1 MEERELGKAL
11 TNQGYAPGRR
21 MMMMLATNEEEAG
34 DDDEMWDD
42 DEERR
47 TVDEEE
53 AHGGLGAKDTD
64 GTGHKGKQGCC
75 STISKNNFSSTLALR
90 LTPVPAPT
98 PNPEPPTAASESPT
112 SVLLFD
118 AAALDLIPRLEDAE
132 NRDPNGHEKEKK
144 RKVKK
149 KKKGGG
155 RGKRDPGRSA
165 PKKPGHRPATSLSA
179 ALAPQCAAR

>member
-1 MEERELGKAL
+1 
-11 TNQGYAPGRR
+11 
-21 MMMMLATNEEEAG
+21 MMMLA
-34 DDDEMWDD
+34 
-42 DEERR
+42 R
-47 TVDEEE
+47 
-53 AHGGLGAKDTD
+53 
-64 GTGHKGKQGCC
+64 
-75 STISKNNFSSTLALR
+75 
-90 LTPVPAPT
+90 TPVPAPT

-155 RGKRDPGRSA
+155 RRKRDSGRSA
-165 PKKPGHRPATSLSA
+165 PKKPGHRPATSVSA
-179 ALAPQCAAR
+179 ALAPQCAVR

>member
-1 MEERELGKAL
+1 MGEETG
-11 TNQGYAPGRR
+11 
-21 MMMMLATNEEEAG
+21 G
-34 DDDEMWDD
+34 DDDERKTD
-42 DEERR
+42 DE
-47 TVDEEE
+47 DE

-64 GTGHKGKQGCC
+64 GTGHKGKQGCAAPFQ
-75 STISKNNFSSTLALR
+75 KNKLSSASALR
-90 LTPVPAPT
+90 LTPVTTPT

-155 RGKRDPGRSA
+155 RRKRDPGRSA
-165 PKKPGHRPATSLSA
+165 PKKPGHRPATSVSA